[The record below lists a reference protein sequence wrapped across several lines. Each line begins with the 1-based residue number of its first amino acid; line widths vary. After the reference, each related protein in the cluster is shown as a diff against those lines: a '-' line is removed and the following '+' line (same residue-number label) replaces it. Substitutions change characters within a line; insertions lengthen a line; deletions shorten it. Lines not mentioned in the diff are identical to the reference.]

1 MVRRVLVLL
10 AVFGVV
16 VGVRAQ
22 GTGDLKVVLD
32 SYLAI
37 GDQLA
42 NDKVDGVK
50 APADAIAAEAAKM
63 GEKGTALAKAAKA
76 MASMPS
82 PADLAAARKA
92 FGPLS
97 EAVIEATKDVPR
109 GCQAC
114 VLPDGQCFVAAE
126 RCHHQEPLLRVG
138 DADLWRVP
146 RSEVTISRA
155 FASPGRR

>member
-50 APADAIAAEAAKM
+50 AAADAIAAEAAKM

-97 EAVIEATKDVPR
+97 EAVIEATKDSR
-109 GCQAC
+109 GDVKLAFCPMANASWLQK
-114 VLPDGQCFVAAE
+114 
-126 RCHHQEPLLRVG
+126 
-138 DADLWRVP
+138 DA
-146 RSEVTISRA
+146 TIRNPYYGSGMLTCGEFRA
-155 FASPGRR
+155 PK

>member
-42 NDKVDGVK
+42 NDKVDGIK

-76 MASMPS
+76 MGS
-82 PADLAAARKA
+82 PADLADARKA

-97 EAVIEATKDVPR
+97 DAVIEATKDAR
-109 GCQAC
+109 GD
-114 VLPDGQCFVAAE
+114 VKVAFCPMANASWL
-126 RCHHQEPLLRVG
+126 QK
-138 DADLWRVP
+138 DA
-146 RSEVTISRA
+146 TIRNPYYGSGMLTCGEFRA
-155 FASPGRR
+155 PK

>member
-50 APADAIAAEAAKM
+50 AAADAIAAEAAKM

-76 MASMPS
+76 MGS

-97 EAVIEATKDVPR
+97 EAVIEATKDAR
-109 GCQAC
+109 GD
-114 VLPDGQCFVAAE
+114 VKVAFCPMANASWL
-126 RCHHQEPLLRVG
+126 QK
-138 DADLWRVP
+138 DA
-146 RSEVTISRA
+146 TIRNPYYGSGMLTCGEFRA
-155 FASPGRR
+155 PK

>member
-1 MVRRVLVLL
+1 MVRKVLVLL

-42 NDKVDGVK
+42 NDKVDGVN
-50 APADAIAAEAAKM
+50 ASADAIAAEAAKM

-97 EAVIEATKDVPR
+97 EAVIEATKDAR
-109 GCQAC
+109 GDVKLAFCPMANASWLQK
-114 VLPDGQCFVAAE
+114 
-126 RCHHQEPLLRVG
+126 
-138 DADLWRVP
+138 DA
-146 RSEVTISRA
+146 TIRNPYYGSGMLTCGEFRA
-155 FASPGRR
+155 PK

>member
-1 MVRRVLVLL
+1 MVRKVLVLL
-10 AVFGVV
+10 AAFGVV
-16 VGVRAQ
+16 VGVGAQ

-76 MASMPS
+76 MES

-97 EAVIEATKDVPR
+97 EAVIEATKDAR
-109 GCQAC
+109 GDVKLAFCPMANASWLQK
-114 VLPDGQCFVAAE
+114 
-126 RCHHQEPLLRVG
+126 
-138 DADLWRVP
+138 DA
-146 RSEVTISRA
+146 TIRNPYYGSGMLTCGEFRA
-155 FASPGRR
+155 PK